1 MLQFSLGLGLDVQ
14 LIAFE
19 AQEKACNPRPKK
31 LTGKLVAKTAQKKRH
46 LKRLIKADLASR
58 NNPLT
63 FLLKGT
69 KCIARGKQ
77 NKKTGCQISQAVHAQ
92 NSDGPDNVYWLQKR
106 PYRHSRRSQTQTR
119 KSLFKSSHGKQWI
132 QSRAKVS
139 PRAMMATRYANAV
152 TGKNVPPKH
161 FGRGSILPRTIR
173 DSGRLE
179 FNPPETI
186 NKAYADTGTK
196 KGTPLV
202 FSHQG
207 SAQDPT
213 DGRFKK
219 IMATQHLKSTTYM
232 ANDHPIP
239 FE

>member
-1 MLQFSLGLGLDVQ
+1 MSSIQPFRAGQLGVSTSEFWAHEL
-14 LIAFE
+14 
-19 AQEKACNPRPKK
+19 R
-31 LTGKLVAKTAQKKRH
+31 AQKKRH